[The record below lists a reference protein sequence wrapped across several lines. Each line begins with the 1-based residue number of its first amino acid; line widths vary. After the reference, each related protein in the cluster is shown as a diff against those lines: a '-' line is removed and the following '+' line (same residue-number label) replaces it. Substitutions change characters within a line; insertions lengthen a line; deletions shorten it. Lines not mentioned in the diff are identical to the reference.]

1 MRRRRRDAGIPRKHK
16 EFEDEIIAAKL
27 NRGNEEERRALEWW
41 DYWLSQVDEAGQ
53 PLSKRRLLTWITL
66 RAAGEEAPT
75 AASGVSISDVIQQFQ
90 RQLDQLADTVA
101 QLQEM
106 GVAPSSVKKKS
117 GSRKPSKVDT
127 SYLANLMKAFQG
139 DEE

>member
-1 MRRRRRDAGIPRKHK
+1 MRKRRKDAGIPRKHK
-16 EFEDEIIAAKL
+16 EFADETIAAKL

-41 DYWLSQVDEAGQ
+41 DYWLSQVDEVGQ
-53 PLSKRRLLTWITL
+53 PLSKRRLLTWVTL

-75 AASGVSISDVIQQFQ
+75 AASGAGISDVIQQFQ

-106 GVAPSSVKKKS
+106 GVAPSSVKKK
-117 GSRKPSKVDT
+117 GGNRKPSKVDT
-127 SYLANLMKAFQG
+127 NYLTNLMKAFQG